1 MKQMIEDIEVRAR
14 EELFININPIQ
25 AAGRLTPE
33 AMKAIISYGD
43 GYSTCD
49 WCRKP
54 FRLDKIQR
62 PPIIDFHRELAKVR
76 RNGPS

>member
-33 AMKAIISYGD
+33 AMKA
-43 GYSTCD
+43 
-49 WCRKP
+49 
-54 FRLDKIQR
+54 
-62 PPIIDFHRELAKVR
+62 
-76 RNGPS
+76 